1 MRDRAR
7 ESNCRIRRALRAL
20 ILPLALSASA
30 CGGGGG
36 GGMSAVAPSVQLA
49 LSSSSIALGQ
59 SATLTWSS
67 TGATSCMASGAWSGA
82 EPTGGT
88 MTVTPT
94 AAGTD
99 TYTLTCAGAS
109 GSTPMAASLTVT
121 GAINGPY
128 SMTSLV
134 ADVAGTSAL
143 TVDPNLVNPWGL
155 SMAAD
160 QPVWVANHA
169 TQTSTFYDGNGK
181 PQLAAGTAVVD
192 LPPGAG
198 NAPFF
203 PTGIVANATTG
214 FVVTS
219 GGKSG
224 PAAFIYAGASGML
237 AGWTPTVSASDAV
250 TAYADA
256 GGAVY
261 KGLAIAVNGGA
272 TFLYAADFHNN
283 KIDVFNNAYQKQ
295 TPSATSFSF
304 TDSTLP
310 KGYAPFNIQALNT
323 GTGGAAQLYVAY
335 AQQAAPEDSN
345 DTPGA
350 GLGLVDVFDT
360 NGAFVSHLIPAGGV
374 LNAPWGIALAPA
386 DFAPLSND
394 VLIGNFGDGTINAFD
409 TTTGKFIAALSDSA
423 GSPLVIPGLWGI
435 VFGNDTANQ
444 PHNTLFFAAGT
455 DAGTHGTYGR
465 IDVGATPPPLNTAPA
480 VVITAPPPSSGGG
493 YGGGTTIHGIVAV
506 SATATNADGVAI
518 AKVQF
523 FANNA
528 SIGTA
533 TAAPFS
539 IEWNTAGVANGS
551 VALKATATDADGNV
565 GSSPTV
571 TVIVS
576 N

>member
-1 MRDRAR
+1 MHDYAHTSIHRV
-7 ESNCRIRRALRAL
+7 RRALGAL
-20 ILPLALSASA
+20 VMPLALSVSA
-30 CGGGGG
+30 CGGSGGG
-36 GGMSAVAPSVQLA
+36 SGSMPAVAPTVQLA
-49 LSSSSIALGQ
+49 LNNSSIALGQ

-67 TGATSCMASGAWSGA
+67 TGATSCTASGAWSGA

-94 AAGTD
+94 AAGSD
-99 TYTLTCAGAS
+99 TYTLTCAGTS
-109 GSTPMAASLTVT
+109 GSTPMAATLTVT

-128 SMTSLV
+128 SITDLV

-155 SMAAD
+155 SMAPG

-192 LPPGAG
+192 LPAGAG

-203 PTGIVANATTG
+203 PTGIVANSTAG
-214 FVVTS
+214 FVVS
-219 GGKSG
+219 AGGKSG
-224 PAAFIYAGASGML
+224 AAAFIYAGGSGML
-237 AGWTPTVSASDAV
+237 AGWAPAVSATSAV
-250 TAYADA
+250 TAYTDT

-261 KGLAIAVNGGA
+261 KGLAIAVNA
-272 TFLYAADFHNN
+272 SASFLYAADFHNN
-283 KIDVFNNAYQKQ
+283 KIDVFNSAYQKQ

-310 KGYAPFNIQALNT
+310 AGYAPYNIQALNT
-323 GTGGAAQLYVAY
+323 GSGGAAQLYVAY
-335 AQQAAPEDSN
+335 AEQAAPDDET

-360 NGAFVSHLIPAGGV
+360 NGTFVSHLIPVGGV

-386 DFAPLSND
+386 DFAPLGND
-394 VLIGNFGDGTINAFD
+394 LLIGNFGDGKINAFNP
-409 TTTGKFIAALSDSA
+409 TTGKFIAPVSDSA
-423 GSPLVIPGLWGI
+423 GNPLVIPGLWGI
-435 VFGNDTANQ
+435 VFGNNSANQ
-444 PHNTLFFAAGT
+444 PLDTLFFAAGT
-455 DAGTHGTYGR
+455 DDQAHGTYGR
-465 IDVGATPPPLNTAPA
+465 IDVGATPPSLNTAP
-480 VVITAPPPSSGGG
+480 VVAITEPPPTSGGG
-493 YGGGTTIHGIVAV
+493 YGGGTTISGTVTVA
-506 SATATNADGVAI
+506 ATATDSVAI

-528 SIGTA
+528 LIGTA
-533 TAAPFS
+533 TAAPFT
-539 IEWNTAGVANGS
+539 IAWNTASVANGA
-551 VALKATATDADGNV
+551 VALKATATDVDGTV
-565 GSSPTV
+565 GTSATV
-571 TVIVS
+571 TVDVS